1 MKPTTIASLQKCKQD
16 KKRFA
21 TITAYDYSFAKLF
34 ADEGIN
40 VMLVGDSL
48 GMTVQGHDSTLPV
61 TVADIAYH
69 TAAVRRGAPN
79 CLLLADL
86 PFMAYATPEQAFE
99 NAATVMR
106 AGANMVKIEGG
117 EWLVETVQMLT
128 ERAVPVCGHL
138 GLTPQSV
145 NIFGGYKV
153 QGRGDEAG
161 DRLLSDALALEA
173 AGAQLL
179 VLECV
184 PVELAKRITEALAI
198 PVIGIGAGNVTD
210 GQILVMH
217 DAFGITGGHIP
228 KFAKNFLAE
237 TGDIRAAVRQY
248 MAEVESGVYPGE
260 EHSFPL
266 RSDVVLIIETLPLLR
281 QQIRRLRMEGK
292 RVALVPTMGNLHDGH
307 MKLVDE
313 AKARADVV
321 VVSIFVNPMQF
332 DRPEDLARYPRTLQE
347 DCEKLNKRKVDL
359 VFAPS
364 VKEIYPNGTE
374 THTYVDVPGLSTMLE
389 GASRPGH
396 FRGVSTIVSKLFN
409 LVQPDIACF
418 GEKDFQQLALIRKM
432 VADMGFDIEIVG
444 VPIMR
449 AKDGLALSSRNGY
462 LTAEQR
468 KIAPGLYKVLSS
480 IADKLQAGE
489 RDLDEIIAIAGQ
501 ELNEKGFRSDD
512 IQIRDADTLLE
523 ISENSKRAVILVAA
537 WLGDARLIDNKL
549 VELA

>member
-1 MKPTTIASLQKCKQD
+1 M
-16 KKRFA
+16 
-21 TITAYDYSFAKLF
+21 
-34 ADEGIN
+34 
-40 VMLVGDSL
+40 
-48 GMTVQGHDSTLPV
+48 
-61 TVADIAYH
+61 
-69 TAAVRRGAPN
+69 
-79 CLLLADL
+79 
-86 PFMAYATPEQAFE
+86 
-99 NAATVMR
+99 
-106 AGANMVKIEGG
+106 
-117 EWLVETVQMLT
+117 
-128 ERAVPVCGHL
+128 
-138 GLTPQSV
+138 
-145 NIFGGYKV
+145 
-153 QGRGDEAG
+153 
-161 DRLLSDALALEA
+161 
-173 AGAQLL
+173 
-179 VLECV
+179 
-184 PVELAKRITEALAI
+184 
-198 PVIGIGAGNVTD
+198 
-210 GQILVMH
+210 
-217 DAFGITGGHIP
+217 
-228 KFAKNFLAE
+228 
-237 TGDIRAAVRQY
+237 
-248 MAEVESGVYPGE
+248 
-260 EHSFPL
+260 
-266 RSDVVLIIETLPLLR
+266 LIIETLPLLR

-292 RVALVPTMGNLHDGH
+292 RVALVSTMGNLHDGH

-432 VADMGFDIEIVG
+432 VADMGFDIEIIG

-489 RDLDEIIAIAGQ
+489 RDLDEIITIAGQ
-501 ELNEKGFRSDD
+501 ELNEKGFRADD

-537 WLGDARLIDNKL
+537 WLGDARLIDNKI

>member
-1 MKPTTIASLQKCKQD
+1 M
-16 KKRFA
+16 
-21 TITAYDYSFAKLF
+21 
-34 ADEGIN
+34 
-40 VMLVGDSL
+40 
-48 GMTVQGHDSTLPV
+48 
-61 TVADIAYH
+61 
-69 TAAVRRGAPN
+69 
-79 CLLLADL
+79 
-86 PFMAYATPEQAFE
+86 
-99 NAATVMR
+99 
-106 AGANMVKIEGG
+106 
-117 EWLVETVQMLT
+117 
-128 ERAVPVCGHL
+128 
-138 GLTPQSV
+138 
-145 NIFGGYKV
+145 
-153 QGRGDEAG
+153 
-161 DRLLSDALALEA
+161 
-173 AGAQLL
+173 
-179 VLECV
+179 
-184 PVELAKRITEALAI
+184 
-198 PVIGIGAGNVTD
+198 
-210 GQILVMH
+210 
-217 DAFGITGGHIP
+217 
-228 KFAKNFLAE
+228 
-237 TGDIRAAVRQY
+237 
-248 MAEVESGVYPGE
+248 
-260 EHSFPL
+260 
-266 RSDVVLIIETLPLLR
+266 LIIETLPLLR

-292 RVALVPTMGNLHDGH
+292 RVALVPTMGNLHNGH

-374 THTYVDVPGLSTMLE
+374 THTYVDVSGLSTMLE

-489 RDLDEIIAIAGQ
+489 RDLDEIITIAGQ
-501 ELNEKGFRSDD
+501 ELNEKGFRADD

-523 ISENSKRAVILVAA
+523 VSETSKRAVILVAA
-537 WLGDARLIDNKL
+537 WLGDARLIDNKM

>member
-1 MKPTTIASLQKCKQD
+1 M
-16 KKRFA
+16 
-21 TITAYDYSFAKLF
+21 
-34 ADEGIN
+34 
-40 VMLVGDSL
+40 
-48 GMTVQGHDSTLPV
+48 
-61 TVADIAYH
+61 
-69 TAAVRRGAPN
+69 
-79 CLLLADL
+79 
-86 PFMAYATPEQAFE
+86 
-99 NAATVMR
+99 
-106 AGANMVKIEGG
+106 
-117 EWLVETVQMLT
+117 
-128 ERAVPVCGHL
+128 
-138 GLTPQSV
+138 
-145 NIFGGYKV
+145 
-153 QGRGDEAG
+153 
-161 DRLLSDALALEA
+161 
-173 AGAQLL
+173 
-179 VLECV
+179 
-184 PVELAKRITEALAI
+184 
-198 PVIGIGAGNVTD
+198 
-210 GQILVMH
+210 
-217 DAFGITGGHIP
+217 
-228 KFAKNFLAE
+228 
-237 TGDIRAAVRQY
+237 
-248 MAEVESGVYPGE
+248 
-260 EHSFPL
+260 
-266 RSDVVLIIETLPLLR
+266 LIIETLPLLR

-389 GASRPGH
+389 GANRPGH

-501 ELNEKGFRSDD
+501 ELNEKGFRADD

-523 ISENSKRAVILVAA
+523 VSETSKRAVILVAA
-537 WLGDARLIDNKL
+537 WLGDARLIDNKM

>member
-1 MKPTTIASLQKCKQD
+1 
-16 KKRFA
+16 
-21 TITAYDYSFAKLF
+21 
-34 ADEGIN
+34 
-40 VMLVGDSL
+40 
-48 GMTVQGHDSTLPV
+48 
-61 TVADIAYH
+61 
-69 TAAVRRGAPN
+69 
-79 CLLLADL
+79 
-86 PFMAYATPEQAFE
+86 
-99 NAATVMR
+99 
-106 AGANMVKIEGG
+106 
-117 EWLVETVQMLT
+117 
-128 ERAVPVCGHL
+128 
-138 GLTPQSV
+138 
-145 NIFGGYKV
+145 
-153 QGRGDEAG
+153 
-161 DRLLSDALALEA
+161 
-173 AGAQLL
+173 
-179 VLECV
+179 
-184 PVELAKRITEALAI
+184 
-198 PVIGIGAGNVTD
+198 
-210 GQILVMH
+210 
-217 DAFGITGGHIP
+217 
-228 KFAKNFLAE
+228 
-237 TGDIRAAVRQY
+237 
-248 MAEVESGVYPGE
+248 
-260 EHSFPL
+260 
-266 RSDVVLIIETLPLLR
+266 VLIIETLPLLR

-501 ELNEKGFRSDD
+501 ELNEKGFRADD

-523 ISENSKRAVILVAA
+523 VSENSKRAVILVAA

>member
-1 MKPTTIASLQKCKQD
+1 M
-16 KKRFA
+16 
-21 TITAYDYSFAKLF
+21 
-34 ADEGIN
+34 
-40 VMLVGDSL
+40 
-48 GMTVQGHDSTLPV
+48 
-61 TVADIAYH
+61 
-69 TAAVRRGAPN
+69 
-79 CLLLADL
+79 
-86 PFMAYATPEQAFE
+86 
-99 NAATVMR
+99 
-106 AGANMVKIEGG
+106 
-117 EWLVETVQMLT
+117 
-128 ERAVPVCGHL
+128 
-138 GLTPQSV
+138 
-145 NIFGGYKV
+145 
-153 QGRGDEAG
+153 
-161 DRLLSDALALEA
+161 
-173 AGAQLL
+173 
-179 VLECV
+179 
-184 PVELAKRITEALAI
+184 
-198 PVIGIGAGNVTD
+198 
-210 GQILVMH
+210 
-217 DAFGITGGHIP
+217 
-228 KFAKNFLAE
+228 
-237 TGDIRAAVRQY
+237 
-248 MAEVESGVYPGE
+248 
-260 EHSFPL
+260 
-266 RSDVVLIIETLPLLR
+266 LIIETLPLLR

-432 VADMGFDIEIVG
+432 VADMGVDIEIVG

-489 RDLDEIIAIAGQ
+489 RDLDEIITIAGQ
-501 ELNEKGFRSDD
+501 ELNEKGFRADD

-523 ISENSKRAVILVAA
+523 VSETSKRAVILVAA
-537 WLGDARLIDNKL
+537 WLGDARLIDNKM

>member
-1 MKPTTIASLQKCKQD
+1 M
-16 KKRFA
+16 
-21 TITAYDYSFAKLF
+21 
-34 ADEGIN
+34 
-40 VMLVGDSL
+40 
-48 GMTVQGHDSTLPV
+48 
-61 TVADIAYH
+61 
-69 TAAVRRGAPN
+69 
-79 CLLLADL
+79 
-86 PFMAYATPEQAFE
+86 
-99 NAATVMR
+99 
-106 AGANMVKIEGG
+106 
-117 EWLVETVQMLT
+117 
-128 ERAVPVCGHL
+128 
-138 GLTPQSV
+138 
-145 NIFGGYKV
+145 
-153 QGRGDEAG
+153 
-161 DRLLSDALALEA
+161 
-173 AGAQLL
+173 
-179 VLECV
+179 
-184 PVELAKRITEALAI
+184 
-198 PVIGIGAGNVTD
+198 
-210 GQILVMH
+210 
-217 DAFGITGGHIP
+217 
-228 KFAKNFLAE
+228 
-237 TGDIRAAVRQY
+237 
-248 MAEVESGVYPGE
+248 
-260 EHSFPL
+260 
-266 RSDVVLIIETLPLLR
+266 LIIETLPLLR

-409 LVQPDIACF
+409 VVQPDIACF

-489 RDLDEIIAIAGQ
+489 RDLDEIITIAGQ
-501 ELNEKGFRSDD
+501 ELNEKGFRADD

-523 ISENSKRAVILVAA
+523 VSETSKRAVILVAA
-537 WLGDARLIDNKL
+537 WLGDARLIDNKM

>member
-1 MKPTTIASLQKCKQD
+1 M
-16 KKRFA
+16 
-21 TITAYDYSFAKLF
+21 
-34 ADEGIN
+34 
-40 VMLVGDSL
+40 
-48 GMTVQGHDSTLPV
+48 
-61 TVADIAYH
+61 
-69 TAAVRRGAPN
+69 
-79 CLLLADL
+79 
-86 PFMAYATPEQAFE
+86 
-99 NAATVMR
+99 
-106 AGANMVKIEGG
+106 
-117 EWLVETVQMLT
+117 
-128 ERAVPVCGHL
+128 
-138 GLTPQSV
+138 
-145 NIFGGYKV
+145 
-153 QGRGDEAG
+153 
-161 DRLLSDALALEA
+161 
-173 AGAQLL
+173 
-179 VLECV
+179 
-184 PVELAKRITEALAI
+184 
-198 PVIGIGAGNVTD
+198 
-210 GQILVMH
+210 
-217 DAFGITGGHIP
+217 
-228 KFAKNFLAE
+228 
-237 TGDIRAAVRQY
+237 
-248 MAEVESGVYPGE
+248 
-260 EHSFPL
+260 
-266 RSDVVLIIETLPLLR
+266 LIIETLPLLR

-374 THTYVDVPGLSTMLE
+374 THTYVDVPGLSIMLE

-409 LVQPDIACF
+409 MVQPDIACF

-501 ELNEKGFRSDD
+501 ELNEKGFRADD

-523 ISENSKRAVILVAA
+523 VSETSKRAVILVAA
-537 WLGDARLIDNKL
+537 WLGDARLIDNKM

>member
-1 MKPTTIASLQKCKQD
+1 M
-16 KKRFA
+16 
-21 TITAYDYSFAKLF
+21 
-34 ADEGIN
+34 
-40 VMLVGDSL
+40 
-48 GMTVQGHDSTLPV
+48 
-61 TVADIAYH
+61 
-69 TAAVRRGAPN
+69 
-79 CLLLADL
+79 
-86 PFMAYATPEQAFE
+86 
-99 NAATVMR
+99 
-106 AGANMVKIEGG
+106 
-117 EWLVETVQMLT
+117 
-128 ERAVPVCGHL
+128 
-138 GLTPQSV
+138 
-145 NIFGGYKV
+145 
-153 QGRGDEAG
+153 
-161 DRLLSDALALEA
+161 
-173 AGAQLL
+173 
-179 VLECV
+179 
-184 PVELAKRITEALAI
+184 
-198 PVIGIGAGNVTD
+198 
-210 GQILVMH
+210 
-217 DAFGITGGHIP
+217 
-228 KFAKNFLAE
+228 
-237 TGDIRAAVRQY
+237 
-248 MAEVESGVYPGE
+248 
-260 EHSFPL
+260 
-266 RSDVVLIIETLPLLR
+266 LIIETLPLLR

-409 LVQPDIACF
+409 LVQPDIACL

-489 RDLDEIIAIAGQ
+489 RDLDEIITIAGQ
-501 ELNEKGFRSDD
+501 ELNEKGFRADD

-523 ISENSKRAVILVAA
+523 VSETSKRAVILVAA
-537 WLGDARLIDNKL
+537 WLGDARLIDNKM

>member
-1 MKPTTIASLQKCKQD
+1 M
-16 KKRFA
+16 
-21 TITAYDYSFAKLF
+21 
-34 ADEGIN
+34 
-40 VMLVGDSL
+40 
-48 GMTVQGHDSTLPV
+48 
-61 TVADIAYH
+61 
-69 TAAVRRGAPN
+69 
-79 CLLLADL
+79 
-86 PFMAYATPEQAFE
+86 
-99 NAATVMR
+99 
-106 AGANMVKIEGG
+106 
-117 EWLVETVQMLT
+117 
-128 ERAVPVCGHL
+128 
-138 GLTPQSV
+138 
-145 NIFGGYKV
+145 
-153 QGRGDEAG
+153 
-161 DRLLSDALALEA
+161 
-173 AGAQLL
+173 
-179 VLECV
+179 
-184 PVELAKRITEALAI
+184 
-198 PVIGIGAGNVTD
+198 
-210 GQILVMH
+210 
-217 DAFGITGGHIP
+217 
-228 KFAKNFLAE
+228 
-237 TGDIRAAVRQY
+237 
-248 MAEVESGVYPGE
+248 
-260 EHSFPL
+260 
-266 RSDVVLIIETLPLLR
+266 LIIETLPLLR

-364 VKEIYPNGTE
+364 VKEIYPNGAE

-444 VPIMR
+444 VPIIR

-489 RDLDEIIAIAGQ
+489 RDLDEIITIAGQ
-501 ELNEKGFRSDD
+501 ELNEKGFRADD

-523 ISENSKRAVILVAA
+523 VSETSKRAVILVAA
-537 WLGDARLIDNKL
+537 WLGDARLIDNKM

>member
-1 MKPTTIASLQKCKQD
+1 M
-16 KKRFA
+16 
-21 TITAYDYSFAKLF
+21 
-34 ADEGIN
+34 
-40 VMLVGDSL
+40 
-48 GMTVQGHDSTLPV
+48 
-61 TVADIAYH
+61 
-69 TAAVRRGAPN
+69 
-79 CLLLADL
+79 
-86 PFMAYATPEQAFE
+86 
-99 NAATVMR
+99 
-106 AGANMVKIEGG
+106 
-117 EWLVETVQMLT
+117 
-128 ERAVPVCGHL
+128 
-138 GLTPQSV
+138 
-145 NIFGGYKV
+145 
-153 QGRGDEAG
+153 
-161 DRLLSDALALEA
+161 
-173 AGAQLL
+173 
-179 VLECV
+179 
-184 PVELAKRITEALAI
+184 
-198 PVIGIGAGNVTD
+198 
-210 GQILVMH
+210 
-217 DAFGITGGHIP
+217 
-228 KFAKNFLAE
+228 
-237 TGDIRAAVRQY
+237 
-248 MAEVESGVYPGE
+248 
-260 EHSFPL
+260 
-266 RSDVVLIIETLPLLR
+266 LIIETLPLLR

-332 DRPEDLARYPRTLQE
+332 DRPEDLACYPRTLQE
-347 DCEKLNKRKVDL
+347 DCKKLNKRKVDL

-432 VADMGFDIEIVG
+432 VADMGFDIEIIG

-489 RDLDEIIAIAGQ
+489 RDLAEIIAIAGQ
-501 ELNEKGFRSDD
+501 ELNEKGFRADD

-523 ISENSKRAVILVAA
+523 VSENSKRAVILVAA
-537 WLGDARLIDNKL
+537 WLGDARLIDNKM

>member
-1 MKPTTIASLQKCKQD
+1 M
-16 KKRFA
+16 
-21 TITAYDYSFAKLF
+21 
-34 ADEGIN
+34 
-40 VMLVGDSL
+40 
-48 GMTVQGHDSTLPV
+48 
-61 TVADIAYH
+61 
-69 TAAVRRGAPN
+69 
-79 CLLLADL
+79 
-86 PFMAYATPEQAFE
+86 
-99 NAATVMR
+99 
-106 AGANMVKIEGG
+106 
-117 EWLVETVQMLT
+117 
-128 ERAVPVCGHL
+128 
-138 GLTPQSV
+138 
-145 NIFGGYKV
+145 
-153 QGRGDEAG
+153 
-161 DRLLSDALALEA
+161 
-173 AGAQLL
+173 
-179 VLECV
+179 
-184 PVELAKRITEALAI
+184 
-198 PVIGIGAGNVTD
+198 
-210 GQILVMH
+210 
-217 DAFGITGGHIP
+217 
-228 KFAKNFLAE
+228 
-237 TGDIRAAVRQY
+237 
-248 MAEVESGVYPGE
+248 
-260 EHSFPL
+260 
-266 RSDVVLIIETLPLLR
+266 LIIETLPLLR

-321 VVSIFVNPMQF
+321 GVSIFVNVMQF

-489 RDLDEIIAIAGQ
+489 RDLDEIITIAGQ
-501 ELNEKGFRSDD
+501 ELNEKGFRADD

-523 ISENSKRAVILVAA
+523 VSETSKRAVILVAA
-537 WLGDARLIDNKL
+537 WLGDARLIDNKM

>member
-1 MKPTTIASLQKCKQD
+1 M
-16 KKRFA
+16 
-21 TITAYDYSFAKLF
+21 
-34 ADEGIN
+34 
-40 VMLVGDSL
+40 
-48 GMTVQGHDSTLPV
+48 
-61 TVADIAYH
+61 
-69 TAAVRRGAPN
+69 
-79 CLLLADL
+79 
-86 PFMAYATPEQAFE
+86 
-99 NAATVMR
+99 
-106 AGANMVKIEGG
+106 
-117 EWLVETVQMLT
+117 
-128 ERAVPVCGHL
+128 
-138 GLTPQSV
+138 
-145 NIFGGYKV
+145 
-153 QGRGDEAG
+153 
-161 DRLLSDALALEA
+161 
-173 AGAQLL
+173 
-179 VLECV
+179 
-184 PVELAKRITEALAI
+184 
-198 PVIGIGAGNVTD
+198 
-210 GQILVMH
+210 
-217 DAFGITGGHIP
+217 
-228 KFAKNFLAE
+228 
-237 TGDIRAAVRQY
+237 
-248 MAEVESGVYPGE
+248 
-260 EHSFPL
+260 
-266 RSDVVLIIETLPLLR
+266 LIIETLPLLR

-480 IADKLQAGE
+480 IADKLRAGE

-501 ELNEKGFRSDD
+501 ELNEKGFRADD

-523 ISENSKRAVILVAA
+523 VSENSKRAVILVAA
-537 WLGDARLIDNKL
+537 WLGDARLIDNKI
-549 VELA
+549 VELV

>member
-1 MKPTTIASLQKCKQD
+1 M
-16 KKRFA
+16 
-21 TITAYDYSFAKLF
+21 
-34 ADEGIN
+34 
-40 VMLVGDSL
+40 
-48 GMTVQGHDSTLPV
+48 
-61 TVADIAYH
+61 
-69 TAAVRRGAPN
+69 
-79 CLLLADL
+79 
-86 PFMAYATPEQAFE
+86 
-99 NAATVMR
+99 
-106 AGANMVKIEGG
+106 
-117 EWLVETVQMLT
+117 
-128 ERAVPVCGHL
+128 
-138 GLTPQSV
+138 
-145 NIFGGYKV
+145 
-153 QGRGDEAG
+153 
-161 DRLLSDALALEA
+161 
-173 AGAQLL
+173 
-179 VLECV
+179 
-184 PVELAKRITEALAI
+184 
-198 PVIGIGAGNVTD
+198 
-210 GQILVMH
+210 
-217 DAFGITGGHIP
+217 
-228 KFAKNFLAE
+228 
-237 TGDIRAAVRQY
+237 
-248 MAEVESGVYPGE
+248 
-260 EHSFPL
+260 
-266 RSDVVLIIETLPLLR
+266 LIIETLPLLR

-396 FRGVSTIVSKLFN
+396 FRGVSTIVCKLFN

-501 ELNEKGFRSDD
+501 ELNEKGFRADD

-523 ISENSKRAVILVAA
+523 VSETSKRAVILVAT
-537 WLGDARLIDNKL
+537 WLGDARLIDNKM

>member
-1 MKPTTIASLQKCKQD
+1 M
-16 KKRFA
+16 
-21 TITAYDYSFAKLF
+21 
-34 ADEGIN
+34 
-40 VMLVGDSL
+40 
-48 GMTVQGHDSTLPV
+48 
-61 TVADIAYH
+61 
-69 TAAVRRGAPN
+69 
-79 CLLLADL
+79 
-86 PFMAYATPEQAFE
+86 
-99 NAATVMR
+99 
-106 AGANMVKIEGG
+106 
-117 EWLVETVQMLT
+117 
-128 ERAVPVCGHL
+128 
-138 GLTPQSV
+138 
-145 NIFGGYKV
+145 
-153 QGRGDEAG
+153 
-161 DRLLSDALALEA
+161 
-173 AGAQLL
+173 
-179 VLECV
+179 
-184 PVELAKRITEALAI
+184 
-198 PVIGIGAGNVTD
+198 
-210 GQILVMH
+210 
-217 DAFGITGGHIP
+217 
-228 KFAKNFLAE
+228 
-237 TGDIRAAVRQY
+237 
-248 MAEVESGVYPGE
+248 
-260 EHSFPL
+260 
-266 RSDVVLIIETLPLLR
+266 LIIETLPLLR

-364 VKEIYPNGTE
+364 VKEIHPNGTE

-523 ISENSKRAVILVAA
+523 VSENSKRAVILVAA

>member
-1 MKPTTIASLQKCKQD
+1 M
-16 KKRFA
+16 
-21 TITAYDYSFAKLF
+21 
-34 ADEGIN
+34 
-40 VMLVGDSL
+40 
-48 GMTVQGHDSTLPV
+48 
-61 TVADIAYH
+61 
-69 TAAVRRGAPN
+69 
-79 CLLLADL
+79 
-86 PFMAYATPEQAFE
+86 
-99 NAATVMR
+99 
-106 AGANMVKIEGG
+106 
-117 EWLVETVQMLT
+117 
-128 ERAVPVCGHL
+128 
-138 GLTPQSV
+138 
-145 NIFGGYKV
+145 
-153 QGRGDEAG
+153 
-161 DRLLSDALALEA
+161 
-173 AGAQLL
+173 
-179 VLECV
+179 
-184 PVELAKRITEALAI
+184 
-198 PVIGIGAGNVTD
+198 
-210 GQILVMH
+210 
-217 DAFGITGGHIP
+217 
-228 KFAKNFLAE
+228 
-237 TGDIRAAVRQY
+237 
-248 MAEVESGVYPGE
+248 
-260 EHSFPL
+260 
-266 RSDVVLIIETLPLLR
+266 LIIETLPLLR

-332 DRPEDLARYPRTLQE
+332 DHPEDLARYPRTLQE

-501 ELNEKGFRSDD
+501 ELNEKGFRADD

-523 ISENSKRAVILVAA
+523 VSETSKRAVILVAA
-537 WLGDARLIDNKL
+537 WLGDARLIDNKM

>member
-1 MKPTTIASLQKCKQD
+1 M
-16 KKRFA
+16 
-21 TITAYDYSFAKLF
+21 
-34 ADEGIN
+34 
-40 VMLVGDSL
+40 
-48 GMTVQGHDSTLPV
+48 
-61 TVADIAYH
+61 
-69 TAAVRRGAPN
+69 
-79 CLLLADL
+79 
-86 PFMAYATPEQAFE
+86 
-99 NAATVMR
+99 
-106 AGANMVKIEGG
+106 
-117 EWLVETVQMLT
+117 
-128 ERAVPVCGHL
+128 
-138 GLTPQSV
+138 
-145 NIFGGYKV
+145 
-153 QGRGDEAG
+153 
-161 DRLLSDALALEA
+161 
-173 AGAQLL
+173 
-179 VLECV
+179 
-184 PVELAKRITEALAI
+184 
-198 PVIGIGAGNVTD
+198 
-210 GQILVMH
+210 
-217 DAFGITGGHIP
+217 
-228 KFAKNFLAE
+228 
-237 TGDIRAAVRQY
+237 
-248 MAEVESGVYPGE
+248 
-260 EHSFPL
+260 
-266 RSDVVLIIETLPLLR
+266 LIIETLPLLR

-489 RDLDEIIAIAGQ
+489 QDLDEIIAIAGQ

>member
-1 MKPTTIASLQKCKQD
+1 M
-16 KKRFA
+16 
-21 TITAYDYSFAKLF
+21 
-34 ADEGIN
+34 
-40 VMLVGDSL
+40 
-48 GMTVQGHDSTLPV
+48 
-61 TVADIAYH
+61 
-69 TAAVRRGAPN
+69 
-79 CLLLADL
+79 
-86 PFMAYATPEQAFE
+86 
-99 NAATVMR
+99 
-106 AGANMVKIEGG
+106 
-117 EWLVETVQMLT
+117 
-128 ERAVPVCGHL
+128 
-138 GLTPQSV
+138 
-145 NIFGGYKV
+145 
-153 QGRGDEAG
+153 
-161 DRLLSDALALEA
+161 
-173 AGAQLL
+173 
-179 VLECV
+179 
-184 PVELAKRITEALAI
+184 
-198 PVIGIGAGNVTD
+198 
-210 GQILVMH
+210 
-217 DAFGITGGHIP
+217 
-228 KFAKNFLAE
+228 
-237 TGDIRAAVRQY
+237 
-248 MAEVESGVYPGE
+248 
-260 EHSFPL
+260 
-266 RSDVVLIIETLPLLR
+266 LIIETLPLLR

-432 VADMGFDIEIVG
+432 VADMGFDIEIVD

-489 RDLDEIIAIAGQ
+489 RDLDEIITIAGQ
-501 ELNEKGFRSDD
+501 ELNEKGFRADD

-523 ISENSKRAVILVAA
+523 VSENSKRAVILVAA
-537 WLGDARLIDNKL
+537 WLGDARLIDNKI
-549 VELA
+549 VELV

>member
-1 MKPTTIASLQKCKQD
+1 M
-16 KKRFA
+16 
-21 TITAYDYSFAKLF
+21 
-34 ADEGIN
+34 
-40 VMLVGDSL
+40 
-48 GMTVQGHDSTLPV
+48 
-61 TVADIAYH
+61 
-69 TAAVRRGAPN
+69 
-79 CLLLADL
+79 
-86 PFMAYATPEQAFE
+86 
-99 NAATVMR
+99 
-106 AGANMVKIEGG
+106 
-117 EWLVETVQMLT
+117 
-128 ERAVPVCGHL
+128 
-138 GLTPQSV
+138 
-145 NIFGGYKV
+145 
-153 QGRGDEAG
+153 
-161 DRLLSDALALEA
+161 
-173 AGAQLL
+173 
-179 VLECV
+179 
-184 PVELAKRITEALAI
+184 
-198 PVIGIGAGNVTD
+198 
-210 GQILVMH
+210 
-217 DAFGITGGHIP
+217 
-228 KFAKNFLAE
+228 
-237 TGDIRAAVRQY
+237 
-248 MAEVESGVYPGE
+248 
-260 EHSFPL
+260 
-266 RSDVVLIIETLPLLR
+266 LIIETLPLLR

-359 VFAPS
+359 VIAPAA
-364 VKEIYPNGTE
+364 KEIYPNGTE

-468 KIAPGLYKVLSS
+468 ESAPGLYKVLSS

-489 RDLDEIIAIAGQ
+489 RDLDEIITIAGQ
-501 ELNEKGFRSDD
+501 ELNEKGFRADD

-523 ISENSKRAVILVAA
+523 VSETSKRAVILVAA
-537 WLGDARLIDNKL
+537 WLGDARLIDNKM

>member
-1 MKPTTIASLQKCKQD
+1 M
-16 KKRFA
+16 
-21 TITAYDYSFAKLF
+21 
-34 ADEGIN
+34 
-40 VMLVGDSL
+40 
-48 GMTVQGHDSTLPV
+48 
-61 TVADIAYH
+61 
-69 TAAVRRGAPN
+69 
-79 CLLLADL
+79 
-86 PFMAYATPEQAFE
+86 
-99 NAATVMR
+99 
-106 AGANMVKIEGG
+106 
-117 EWLVETVQMLT
+117 
-128 ERAVPVCGHL
+128 
-138 GLTPQSV
+138 
-145 NIFGGYKV
+145 
-153 QGRGDEAG
+153 
-161 DRLLSDALALEA
+161 
-173 AGAQLL
+173 
-179 VLECV
+179 
-184 PVELAKRITEALAI
+184 
-198 PVIGIGAGNVTD
+198 
-210 GQILVMH
+210 
-217 DAFGITGGHIP
+217 
-228 KFAKNFLAE
+228 
-237 TGDIRAAVRQY
+237 
-248 MAEVESGVYPGE
+248 
-260 EHSFPL
+260 
-266 RSDVVLIIETLPLLR
+266 LIIETLPLLR
-281 QQIRRLRMEGK
+281 QQILRLRMEGK

-432 VADMGFDIEIVG
+432 VADMGFDIEIIG

-501 ELNEKGFRSDD
+501 ELNEKGFRADD

-523 ISENSKRAVILVAA
+523 VSENSKRAVILVAA
-537 WLGDARLIDNKL
+537 WLGDARLIDNKM

>member
-1 MKPTTIASLQKCKQD
+1 M
-16 KKRFA
+16 
-21 TITAYDYSFAKLF
+21 
-34 ADEGIN
+34 
-40 VMLVGDSL
+40 
-48 GMTVQGHDSTLPV
+48 
-61 TVADIAYH
+61 
-69 TAAVRRGAPN
+69 
-79 CLLLADL
+79 
-86 PFMAYATPEQAFE
+86 
-99 NAATVMR
+99 
-106 AGANMVKIEGG
+106 
-117 EWLVETVQMLT
+117 
-128 ERAVPVCGHL
+128 
-138 GLTPQSV
+138 
-145 NIFGGYKV
+145 
-153 QGRGDEAG
+153 
-161 DRLLSDALALEA
+161 
-173 AGAQLL
+173 
-179 VLECV
+179 
-184 PVELAKRITEALAI
+184 
-198 PVIGIGAGNVTD
+198 
-210 GQILVMH
+210 
-217 DAFGITGGHIP
+217 
-228 KFAKNFLAE
+228 
-237 TGDIRAAVRQY
+237 
-248 MAEVESGVYPGE
+248 
-260 EHSFPL
+260 
-266 RSDVVLIIETLPLLR
+266 LIIETLPLLR
-281 QQIRRLRMEGK
+281 QQIRRVRMEGK

-501 ELNEKGFRSDD
+501 ELNEKGFRADD

-523 ISENSKRAVILVAA
+523 VSETSKRAVILVAA
-537 WLGDARLIDNKL
+537 WLGDARLIDNKM

>member
-1 MKPTTIASLQKCKQD
+1 M
-16 KKRFA
+16 
-21 TITAYDYSFAKLF
+21 
-34 ADEGIN
+34 
-40 VMLVGDSL
+40 
-48 GMTVQGHDSTLPV
+48 
-61 TVADIAYH
+61 
-69 TAAVRRGAPN
+69 
-79 CLLLADL
+79 
-86 PFMAYATPEQAFE
+86 
-99 NAATVMR
+99 
-106 AGANMVKIEGG
+106 
-117 EWLVETVQMLT
+117 
-128 ERAVPVCGHL
+128 
-138 GLTPQSV
+138 
-145 NIFGGYKV
+145 
-153 QGRGDEAG
+153 
-161 DRLLSDALALEA
+161 
-173 AGAQLL
+173 
-179 VLECV
+179 
-184 PVELAKRITEALAI
+184 
-198 PVIGIGAGNVTD
+198 
-210 GQILVMH
+210 
-217 DAFGITGGHIP
+217 
-228 KFAKNFLAE
+228 
-237 TGDIRAAVRQY
+237 
-248 MAEVESGVYPGE
+248 
-260 EHSFPL
+260 
-266 RSDVVLIIETLPLLR
+266 LIIETLPLLR

-359 VFAPS
+359 VFVPS

-489 RDLDEIIAIAGQ
+489 RDLDEIITIAGQ
-501 ELNEKGFRSDD
+501 ELNEKGFRADD

-523 ISENSKRAVILVAA
+523 VSETSKRAVILVAA
-537 WLGDARLIDNKL
+537 WLGDARLIDNKM